1 VKTAVAILR
10 VSTDDQQNGIE
21 AQRFAIEAW
30 AAVHQVAVV
39 AWFEE
44 HISGKAPLEERVG
57 LLGAIAEVE
66 NRKADML
73 LAHKRDRIARDDGLI
88 PLLTERELRK
98 VGAKLVTVDMK
109 VDGDGPVDVFLRR
122 VLDAVAE
129 LERGMIAARTKAAL
143 AAKKARGER
152 VGAVPIGKRVEGGVL
167 VDDDGEQ
174 RAIALA
180 RGLRGQGY
188 SLRDIAVELEL
199 AGLRTRA
206 GKGFAATQV
215 ARMVG

>member
-1 VKTAVAILR
+1 MKTAVAILR

-30 AAVHQVAVV
+30 AAAHQVAVV

-44 HISGKAPLEERVG
+44 HISGKAPLEERIG
-57 LLGAIAEVE
+57 LLKALSEVE
-66 NRKADML
+66 ERKADML
-73 LAHKRDRIARDDGLI
+73 IAHKRDRVARDTLVT
-88 PLLTERELRK
+88 LLTERELK
-98 VGAKLVTVDMK
+98 KAGAALVTVVGN
-109 VDGDGPVDVFLRR
+109 VDGDGPEAVFMRR
-122 VLDAVAE
+122 MFDAVAE
-129 LERGMIAARTKAAL
+129 LERGMTAARTKAAL
-143 AAKKARGER
+143 AIKKARGER
-152 VGAVPIGKRVEGGVL
+152 VGSVPIGKRMEGGAL
-167 VDDDGEQ
+167 VDDESEQ

-180 RGLRGQGY
+180 REYRSRGY

-199 AGLRTRA
+199 AGLKTRT

>member
-1 VKTAVAILR
+1 MKTAVAILR

-73 LAHKRDRIARDDGLI
+73 LAHKRDRVARDTLVT
-88 PLLTERELRK
+88 LLTERELRK
-98 VGAKLVTVDMK
+98 VGAVLVTVVGN
-109 VDGDGPVDVFLRR
+109 VDGDGPEAVFMRR
-122 VLDAVAE
+122 MFDAVAE
-129 LERGMIAARTKAAL
+129 LERGMTAARTKAAL
-143 AAKKARGER
+143 AVKKARGER

>member
-73 LAHKRDRIARDDGLI
+73 LAHKRDRVARDTLVT
-88 PLLTERELRK
+88 LLTERELRK
-98 VGAKLVTVDMK
+98 VGAVLVTVVGN
-109 VDGDGPVDVFLRR
+109 VDGDGPEAVFMRR
-122 VLDAVAE
+122 MFDAVAE
-129 LERGMIAARTKAAL
+129 LERGMTAARTKAAL
-143 AAKKARGER
+143 AVKKARGER